1 MKRYIEIV
9 YDNSGSMNGVIGN
22 KTKFNVAQELFER
35 EILPILAHQG
45 DEVTL
50 RLLGDGCKANASIA
64 QSLTQKCGTSRV
76 DMLKVIKSIR
86 HDKSTPL
93 FYAIA
98 DSVQACNRA
107 VAAERLIF
115 VLTDGDDTCGVKI
128 DDLVDKGLIV
138 RYEKNLNVLLVQ
150 LAIDSSVSSNN
161 LTAFTNQLGGQV
173 VSLDSRDSVLT
184 MRKKINK
191 ALSISGFS
199 QDRPLEH
206 CYKTQNGP
214 ETKWEDIETFGINFH
229 QAQLLSNENLL
240 SWSPSILKEV
250 TALQLAELKFLYG
263 LRFKSG
269 IPENLLSAMLSQ
281 LKKPYFYSHDC
292 IYWDFSV
299 ARWKYFI
306 PQNAIKQVD
315 NPDAQN
321 ADGLKIG
328 ERSLFELDAK
338 DNLDTYAGFRI
349 YQVEKARNHDMAFH
363 LRLRKGDLTKDV
375 TVLRVGDFV
384 EFK

>member
-9 YDNSGSMNGVIGN
+9 YDNSGSMNDVIGN
-22 KTKFNVAQELFER
+22 KPKFSVAQELFER

-45 DEVTL
+45 DEVVL
-50 RLLGDGCKANASIA
+50 RLLGDGCKANSSST
-64 QSLTQKCGTSRV
+64 QSLTQKCGTNRV
-76 DMLKVIKSIR
+76 DMLMVIKSIR

-93 FYAIA
+93 FYAIS
-98 DSVQACNRA
+98 DSVQACNRV
-107 VAAERLIF
+107 VADEKLIF

-128 DDLVDKGLIV
+128 DDLIDKGLIV
-138 RYEKNLNVLLVQ
+138 SYQKNLNVLLVQ
-150 LAIDSSVSSNN
+150 LAIDSTVSSNN

-173 VSLDSRDSVLT
+173 VSLGSRDSVLT

-214 ETKWEDIETFGINFH
+214 ETKWEDLETFGISFH
-229 QAQLLSNENLL
+229 QAQLMSQENLL
-240 SWSPSILKEV
+240 SWSPIVLKGV
-250 TALQLAELKFLYG
+250 TALQLSELKFLYG

-269 IPENLLSAMLSQ
+269 IPENLLLTMLSQ

-292 IYWDFSV
+292 IYWDFSS

-306 PQNAIKQVD
+306 PQNTIKQVD

-321 ADGLKIG
+321 ADGLKIV

-338 DNLDTYAGFRI
+338 DNLDTYDGFRI
-349 YQVEKARNHDMAFH
+349 YQVEKAHNHDMAFH
-363 LRLRKGDLTKDV
+363 LRLCKGDYPKDV
-375 TVLRVGDFV
+375 TVLRVGEV
-384 EFK
+384 VAFK